1 MRMSTD
7 VTHPQARSNPLSLPF
22 PRLWWMA
29 VLAATGFL
37 VHAWLVHVGA
47 WQGIDHRLMWWLH
60 GWASPGLDRF
70 FHGVSA
76 IGHER
81 GVIPL
86 DVLLLVLLSI
96 RRRWRQALFVLVATA
111 GSGVLNWLVKML
123 FARERPQ
130 LWPALTDAHNAS
142 FPSGH
147 AMGSFTLMLVLLILA
162 WPSRWRYPLLLS
174 ASGFIVLVGL
184 SRLYLGVHW
193 PSDIVAGWLL
203 AASWVFAISACTA
216 RQQGGELCR
225 RTDIS

>member
-7 VTHPQARSNPLSLPF
+7 VTHQQTHSNRVSQPLPRS
-22 PRLWWMA
+22 WW
-29 VLAATGFL
+29 LATLTAIGFLLHAGL
-37 VHAWLVHVGA
+37 VHAGT
-47 WQGIDHRLMWWLH
+47 WQWVDHRLMWWLH
-60 GWASPGLDRF
+60 GWASPGLERF
-70 FHGVSA
+70 FHWISA

-86 DVLLLVLLSI
+86 DVLLVVLLSMW
-96 RRRWRQALFVLVATA
+96 RRWHQAFFVLVATA
-111 GSGVLNWLVKML
+111 GSGALNSLAKM
-123 FARERPQ
+123 FFSRERPQ
-130 LWPALTDAHNAS
+130 LWPALADAPNTS

-162 WPSRWRYPLLLS
+162 WPGRWRYPLLLF
-174 ASGFIVLVGL
+174 AAGFIVLVGL

-216 RQQGGELCR
+216 RQQGRELCR